1 MQYAFKKDDS
11 TAPDDGDFK
20 PYSEARPKGEE
31 AGTYTVWYRVQP
43 DDNHTAL
50 AAASAGTVT
59 IQPFTMSFEPV
70 PADEQ
75 TVPYGDGG
83 PKSVEVKQKSGEE
96 PTIAPENII
105 VTYICA
111 ADGTAVE
118 GEPVG
123 PGVYEVWADIA
134 DRNFQ
139 LADGETRTRVCTL
152 TITHTH
158 KWDMTSWET
167 WKDDERY
174 NDSHWHPCIGPGECD
189 MTDPSAIPGN
199 ANGYTGHPWPADAPY
214 GWITDED
221 DECSHRICP
230 DCGYEEDS
238 RHQAAEPK
246 VWQSEGPDGQHFLT
260 CEKCTLPFDHEAHKW
275 VADPEQEGVYKCSVC
290 GEILEEADGGFPVSG
305 KVTDSAGKGVMDAK
319 VTLTS
324 SDGETVTLTYMSDD
338 GESELTAD
346 HVMTDHSGSFSFPDV
361 VPGAYTLTVTTKDEK
376 ITVTKLVE
384 VSSDGTVSDANVRLP
399 RGDVSIQVDVD
410 VHTYV
415 TGDSDIPAVIVDGLL
430 EAVTS
435 DEDVIGSQKVEIE
448 MSVTAQEESA
458 FTEPD
463 DKQAVED
470 IKDLAGGQGKNLSYL
485 DVTILK
491 TVNDGEPKELTET
504 NSIITLVVPYEF
516 SGRNNVTV
524 YRYHDGAAAKL
535 NKLTDKTKTANAFY
549 LDSANGL
556 IYIYANQFSVY
567 AIGYTT
573 PTYYPPLTAADKTE
587 LEKAVAAAEALNPED
602 YTAESW
608 SALETALAAA
618 KEAADF
624 TWAAQEDVDAAAAAL
639 QKAIDAL
646 VKLVPAVDKSAL
658 EAAIAEAG
666 ALDPEDYTEETWAGV
681 ADALEAA
688 KDVAADET
696 ATQEQ
701 VDDARKALDAAVGA
715 LAPAGEP
722 AVDKSMLEQL
732 IAVAETVNEADC
744 TPESW
749 AFMAEALEVAKA
761 IYADPDAPQEDV
773 DAAVLVLF
781 GAIMALE
788 PAEPG
793 IEPPA
798 APSSGTG
805 WMENES
811 GIYFY
816 KDGELKKSYW
826 VGKTD
831 GASQWDGNWYYVDA
845 NGKLLTGMQYLTD
858 LHGGMGWYFLQ
869 PTNANG
875 EIGKMLTGWQWVG
888 GEYGTGWFSQT
899 EGSAGKCTYTTELG
913 DWTGS
918 AWVK

>member
-1 MQYAFKKDDS
+1 M
-11 TAPDDGDFK
+11 
-20 PYSEARPKGEE
+20 
-31 AGTYTVWYRVQP
+31 
-43 DDNHTAL
+43 
-50 AAASAGTVT
+50 
-59 IQPFTMSFEPV
+59 
-70 PADEQ
+70 
-75 TVPYGDGG
+75 
-83 PKSVEVKQKSGEE
+83 
-96 PTIAPENII
+96 
-105 VTYICA
+105 
-111 ADGTAVE
+111 
-118 GEPVG
+118 
-123 PGVYEVWADIA
+123 
-134 DRNFQ
+134 
-139 LADGETRTRVCTL
+139 
-152 TITHTH
+152 
-158 KWDMTSWET
+158 
-167 WKDDERY
+167 
-174 NDSHWHPCIGPGECD
+174 
-189 MTDPSAIPGN
+189 
-199 ANGYTGHPWPADAPY
+199 
-214 GWITDED
+214 
-221 DECSHRICP
+221 
-230 DCGYEEDS
+230 
-238 RHQAAEPK
+238 
-246 VWQSEGPDGQHFLT
+246 
-260 CEKCTLPFDHEAHKW
+260 
-275 VADPEQEGVYKCSVC
+275 YKCSVC

-435 DEDVIGSQKVEIE
+435 DEDVVGSQKVEIE

-624 TWAAQEDVDAAAAAL
+624 TWAAQEDVDDAAETL
-639 QKAIDAL
+639 QKAMDAL
-646 VKLVPAVDKSAL
+646 VKAVPAADKSAL
-658 EAAIAEAG
+658 EASIAAAEALT
-666 ALDPEDYTEETWAGV
+666 AEDYTEETWAAV
-681 ADALEAA
+681 TDALEAA

-696 ATQEQ
+696 ATQED
-701 VDDARKALDAAVGA
+701 VDDAQKALDAAVDALIPAEAPEMDKSDLETAIDAAEALDPEDYTEESWSAVQEALEAAKAAAADESATQEDVDAAQKALDAAVGA
-715 LAPAGEP
+715 LVPAGEP

-732 IAVAETVNEADC
+732 IATAETVNEADC

-761 IYADPDAPQEDV
+761 VYADPDAPQEDV

-788 PAEPG
+788 PAES
-793 IEPPA
+793 EPPA
-798 APSSGTG
+798 PPASGTG